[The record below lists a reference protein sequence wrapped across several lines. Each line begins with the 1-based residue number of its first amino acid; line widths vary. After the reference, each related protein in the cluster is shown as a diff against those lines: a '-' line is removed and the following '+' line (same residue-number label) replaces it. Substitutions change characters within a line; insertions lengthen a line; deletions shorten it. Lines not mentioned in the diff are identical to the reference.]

1 MDVAQRE
8 TLDLLKNHGFELVRR
23 TGSGHELWRLG
34 DETVTVSGPESSHEA
49 RAWKNSRGDVR
60 RAIKRHQ
67 DKKKAGIVVEESAE
81 DTGLSLSDRLLML
94 ANEVEL
100 LEKEPGLQD
109 KIDGL
114 EDQLNEFATDLEKS
128 EQALKAATQ
137 ERDEAHRAS
146 DRNASLLERSVQENE
161 ELRGAHEAALKE
173 LRALTEKNAHLKAA
187 LKSLLA
193 AEGYAQPESEPER
206 AEPIPA
212 VEVYS
217 P

>member
-67 DKKKAGIVVEESAE
+67 DKKKAGIVVDESVEE
-81 DTGLSLSDRLLML
+81 TGLSLSDRLLML

-128 EQALKAATQ
+128 EQTVRQVTQ
-137 ERDEAHRAS
+137 ERDEARRAA
-146 DRNASLLERSVQENE
+146 DRNVALLERSVQEHD

-173 LRALTEKNAHLKAA
+173 LRVLAEKNIHLKEA
-187 LKSLLA
+187 LRNLLA
-193 AEGYAQPESEPER
+193 AEGHAPQPDPEH
-206 AEPIPA
+206 AEAMQP
-212 VEVYS
+212 
-217 P
+217 